1 VNRPPGRI
9 AGRRR
14 GLAGSGPRAGAP
26 APRGF
31 ELQLHPAGRRGRVRY
46 FRLTRAHLVCAS
58 ALGLLYLLLLA
69 VAAGMAPGVVAGAF
83 GGAEYRAL
91 AASRSRHGERLLA
104 LVRQLEQLRAR
115 GEGLLGEVRQVAAAY
130 ELPAVPVAPPPMPR
144 PPGAGAPGT
153 GGGNTGPPPGGG
165 GATQAGGPEGG
176 SAPQAAGTGT
186 GDGGDASSIYDGA
199 VRQGERLRARIAGQ
213 LGGVEAELVRLREF
227 EAAHPEAVREMPAA
241 CPLRGGSY
249 VLTNPFGREQSA
261 FLRGLGFHGGIDL
274 AAPRGTPIRA
284 SADGVVAFAGV
295 YPLARSPAW
304 WRLGQL
310 VAVAHGERY
319 LTIYGHCDELKV
331 GARQPVRRGEVL
343 ATVGSSGWSLGPHL
357 HYEVRR
363 RTAAGA
369 LLPVNPLIYVLD
381 RRWPDEE
388 RLLARG
394 FAAPRD
400 YEPLPPGLDPKE
412 PISPRRRHRRTVP

>member
-1 VNRPPGRI
+1 VSHI
-9 AGRRR
+9 
-14 GLAGSGPRAGAP
+14 
-26 APRGF
+26 
-31 ELQLHPAGRRGRVRY
+31 
-46 FRLTRAHLVCAS
+46 RLTRGRLVCAS
-58 ALGLLYLLLLA
+58 ALALLYLLLLA
-69 VAAGMAPGVVAGAF
+69 GAAGMAPGVVAGAF

-104 LVRQLEQLRAR
+104 LVRRLEQLRAR
-115 GEGLLGEVRQVAAAY
+115 SEGLLGEVRQVAAAY
-130 ELPAVPVAPPPMPR
+130 ELPPAPVSPPRLPR
-144 PPGAGAPGT
+144 PPGAGAPVT
-153 GGGNTGPPPGGG
+153 GGVGAGPPPASGSTSPPPG
-165 GATQAGGPEGG
+165 GG
-176 SAPQAAGTGT
+176 SAPQAGGPDGGSAPQATGTGT
-186 GDGGDASSIYDGA
+186 GGDASSIYDGA

-213 LGGVEAELVRLREF
+213 LAGVEAHLVRLREF
-227 EAAHPEAVREMPAA
+227 EATHPEAVREMPAA
-241 CPLRGGSY
+241 CPLRGDSY

-261 FLRGLGFHGGIDL
+261 FLHGPGFHGGIDL

-295 YPLARSPAW
+295 YPLSRSPAW

-319 LTIYGHCDELKV
+319 LTIYGHCGELKV
-331 GARQPVRRGEVL
+331 GARQAVRRGEVL

-363 RTAAGA
+363 RSAGGV
-369 LLPVNPLIYVLD
+369 LVPVNPLIYVLD

-394 FAAPRD
+394 FASPRD
-400 YEPLPPGLDPKE
+400 YEPLPPGLDPRE